1 MADKKIT
8 ALTENTAL
16 ASADLFH
23 VVDSPSSNPSNQK
36 VTVNSVFMSIP
47 APLAFSSIAAITTA
61 GAMVLTD
68 AITSLAGTAT
78 IAVTLAAGA
87 VGQFKF
93 ATSGVATITNVIPA
107 ATGGAY
113 ITFTTTI
120 IGQQSPQQKLVKL
133 IPCCITQPLLLVGI
147 TLLWPTEQQLL
158 VTVVQQ

>member
-16 ASADLFH
+16 ASTDLFH

-36 VTVNSVFMSIP
+36 VAVNTVFMSIP
-47 APLAFSSIAAITTA
+47 APLAFSSVAAVTTTTA
-61 GAMVLTD
+61 HSLTV
-68 AITSLAGTAT
+68 AIDNVGTSTAIATT
-78 IAVTLAAGA
+78 IAAGA

-93 ATSGVATITNVIPA
+93 ITSVTDENTVVTPA

-120 IGQQSPQQKLVKL
+120 IGQTISVLYH
-133 IPCCITQPLLLVGI
+133 T
-147 TLLWPTEQQLL
+147 T
-158 VTVVQQ
+158 TVSGWYIMATATATAATAVDSNAVLTS

>member
-16 ASADLFH
+16 ASTDLFH

-36 VTVNSVFMSIP
+36 VAVNTVFMSIP
-47 APLAFSSIAAITTA
+47 APLAFSSVAAVTTTTA
-61 GAMVLTD
+61 HSLTVAIDNVGNTTGAQ
-68 AITSLAGTAT
+68 AT
-78 IAVTLAAGA
+78 TLAAGA

-93 ATSGVATITNVIPA
+93 MTSVTDENTVVTPA

-120 IGQQSPQQKLVKL
+120 IGQTISLMYH
-133 IPCCITQPLLLVGI
+133 T
-147 TLLWPTEQQLL
+147 T
-158 VTVVQQ
+158 TVSGWYIMASGTGTAASAVDSNAMLTS

>member
-16 ASADLFH
+16 ASTDLFH

-36 VTVNSVFMSIP
+36 VAVNTVFMSIP
-47 APLAFSSIAAITTA
+47 APLAFSSVAAVTTTTA
-61 GAMVLTD
+61 HSLTVAIDNVGNTTGAQ
-68 AITSLAGTAT
+68 AT
-78 IAVTLAAGA
+78 TLAAGA

-93 ATSGVATITNVIPA
+93 MTSVTDENTVVTPA

-120 IGQQSPQQKLVKL
+120 IGS
-133 IPCCITQPLLLVGI
+133 T
-147 TLLWPTEQQLL
+147 
-158 VTVVQQ
+158 VTVMYHTTTVSGWYIMASGTGTAASAVDSNAILTS

>member
-47 APLAFSSIAAITTA
+47 APLAFSSVAAVTTTTA
-61 GAMVLTD
+61 HSLTVAVDNCGAAT
-68 AITSLAGTAT
+68 AIAT
-78 IAVTLAAGA
+78 TLAAGT

-93 ATSGVATITNVIPA
+93 ITCVTDENTVVTPA

-113 ITFTTTI
+113 ITFTVTI
-120 IGQQSPQQKLVKL
+120 IGQ
-133 IPCCITQPLLLVGI
+133 TA
-147 TLLWPTEQQLL
+147 
-158 VTVVQQ
+158 TVLYHTTTVSGWYIMGHATGTAATAVDSMSILTS

>member
-16 ASADLFH
+16 ASTDLFH

-61 GAMVLTD
+61 GAISLTD
-68 AITSLAGTAT
+68 AITSLAGTGT
-78 IAVTLAAGA
+78 IICTLAAGA
-87 VGQFKF
+87 VGQIKF
-93 ATSGVATITNVIPA
+93 CTSGVATITNVVPA

-113 ITFTTTI
+113 ASIATTNIGEDFSLLYHTTTVTGWYTLSMADGATGAGDGGSPI
-120 IGQQSPQQKLVKL
+120 IRA
-133 IPCCITQPLLLVGI
+133 
-147 TLLWPTEQQLL
+147 
-158 VTVVQQ
+158 

>member
-16 ASADLFH
+16 ASTDLFH

-36 VTVNSVFMSIP
+36 VAVNTVFMSIP
-47 APLAFSSIAAITTA
+47 APLAFSSVAAVTTTTA
-61 GAMVLTD
+61 HSLTVAIDNVGNTTGAQ
-68 AITSLAGTAT
+68 AT
-78 IAVTLAAGA
+78 TLAAGA

-93 ATSGVATITNVIPA
+93 MTSVTDENTVVTPA

-120 IGQQSPQQKLVKL
+120 
-133 IPCCITQPLLLVGI
+133 VGS
-147 TLLWPTEQQLL
+147 T
-158 VTVVQQ
+158 VTVLYHTTTVSGWYIMASGTGTAASAVDSNAVLTS

>member
-16 ASADLFH
+16 ASTDLFH

-61 GAMVLTD
+61 GAISLTD
-68 AITSLAGTAT
+68 AITSLAGTGT
-78 IAVTLAAGA
+78 IICTLAAGA
-87 VGQFKF
+87 VGQIKF
-93 ATSGVATITNVIPA
+93 CTSGVATITNVVPA

-113 ITFTTTI
+113 ASIATTNIGEDFSLLYHTTTVTGWYNISAANGAAATADGGSTI
-120 IGQQSPQQKLVKL
+120 IKA
-133 IPCCITQPLLLVGI
+133 
-147 TLLWPTEQQLL
+147 
-158 VTVVQQ
+158 

>member
-8 ALTENTAL
+8 ALTENSAL

-47 APLAFSSIAAITTA
+47 APLAFSSVAAVTTTTA
-61 GAMVLTD
+61 HSLTVAIDNVGAAT
-68 AITSLAGTAT
+68 AIATSLAAGT
-78 IAVTLAAGA
+78 

-93 ATSGVATITNVIPA
+93 ITSVTDENTVVTPA

-120 IGQQSPQQKLVKL
+120 IGQTISLMYHS
-133 IPCCITQPLLLVGI
+133 T
-147 TLLWPTEQQLL
+147 
-158 VTVVQQ
+158 TVAGWYIMATATATAATAVDSNAVLTS

>member
-16 ASADLFH
+16 ASTDLFH

-36 VTVNSVFMSIP
+36 VAVNTVFMSIP
-47 APLAFSSIAAITTA
+47 APLAFSSVAAVTTTTA
-61 GAMVLTD
+61 HSLTVAVD
-68 AITSLAGTAT
+68 NVGTSTAIAT
-78 IAVTLAAGA
+78 TLAAGA

-93 ATSGVATITNVIPA
+93 ITSVTDENTVCTPA

-120 IGQQSPQQKLVKL
+120 IGTTVSVMYHTTTVSGWY
-133 IPCCITQPLLLVGI
+133 IMASGTGTAASAVDSNALL
-147 TLLWPTEQQLL
+147 TS
-158 VTVVQQ
+158 